1 VKINKMALIN
11 IVNILL
17 IMERKEKRSKNQ
29 VKRPQAKKLIRKKT
43 SSLTLPRELPKSCLM
58 TAEF

>member
-1 VKINKMALIN
+1 MALIN